1 MFHYAPE
8 IDDEISYYYIDKAYI
23 QRELEKE
30 EKIHLEVKKQNI
42 DEEIVMEET
51 IRTIETKAAS
61 EDLNMLL

>member
-1 MFHYAPE
+1 MFHYAPK